1 MADKRRGEAE
11 LIAHYFAPL
20 ASDKEAFGLRDDA
33 AFLSPPAGY
42 DLVVTKDLLM
52 ADVHFF
58 ANDPPRKIA
67 QKALRVNLSDLAA
80 KGAKPYGYLLG
91 LGLPNDWK
99 EDWLVDFVSG
109 LGSDQKEYDFILLGG
124 DTVKS
129 PERLSLS
136 VTALGLVPTGSRI
149 VRPKAK
155 VGDSLYMS
163 GTLGDAALGLL
174 GRLGKLPAGMSEDDA
189 NYLRNRYWLPEPRTQ
204 LAEILQSYV
213 HAAMDI
219 SDGLLGDA
227 EKMAKACGA
236 KAHIYTDQ
244 VPLSGAAKAVLELD
258 EKLISVIL
266 SGGDDYE
273 LLMAVSEENEQAFLN
288 HVSQQAV
295 SVTKIGRLET
305 GEGLELSSNKWTLS
319 DSAYLSFEHF

>member
-109 LGSDQKEYDFILLGG
+109 LGSDQKEYDFILLG
-124 DTVKS
+124 
-129 PERLSLS
+129 
-136 VTALGLVPTGSRI
+136 
-149 VRPKAK
+149 
-155 VGDSLYMS
+155 
-163 GTLGDAALGLL
+163 
-174 GRLGKLPAGMSEDDA
+174 
-189 NYLRNRYWLPEPRTQ
+189 
-204 LAEILQSYV
+204 
-213 HAAMDI
+213 
-219 SDGLLGDA
+219 
-227 EKMAKACGA
+227 
-236 KAHIYTDQ
+236 
-244 VPLSGAAKAVLELD
+244 
-258 EKLISVIL
+258 
-266 SGGDDYE
+266 
-273 LLMAVSEENEQAFLN
+273 
-288 HVSQQAV
+288 
-295 SVTKIGRLET
+295 
-305 GEGLELSSNKWTLS
+305 
-319 DSAYLSFEHF
+319 

>member
-1 MADKRRGEAE
+1 MAEKRRGEAE

-20 ASDKEAFGLRDDA
+20 ASDKAAFGLSDDA

-42 DLVVTKDLLM
+42 DLVITKDLLV
-52 ADVHFF
+52 ADIHFF
-58 ANDPPRKIA
+58 ANDPAKKIA

-91 LGLPNDWK
+91 LGLPDNWGD
-99 EDWLVDFVSG
+99 DWLADFVSG
-109 LGSDQKEYDFILLGG
+109 LGKDQKEYDFALFGG

-136 VTALGLVPTGSRI
+136 ITAFGLVPQGSRI
-149 VRPKAK
+149 VRPKAE
-155 VGDSLYMS
+155 VGDGLYMS

-174 GRLGKLPAGMSEDDA
+174 ARLGQLPEGGSRGHIA
-189 NYLRNRYWLPEPRTQ
+189 YLQDRYWLPQPRTQ
-204 LAEILQSYV
+204 LAGILQKYV

-227 EKMAKACGA
+227 AKMAKACGA
-236 KAHIYTDQ
+236 KAHILADDL
-244 VPLSGAAKAVLELD
+244 PLSEPAKASLKQDNE
-258 EKLISVIL
+258 LISTIL

-288 HVSQQAV
+288 EMSQQPIP
-295 SVTKIGRLET
+295 VTKVGQLQE
-305 GEGLELSSNKWTLS
+305 GEGFELSSSKWNLS
-319 DSAYLSFEHF
+319 DIESLSFEHF